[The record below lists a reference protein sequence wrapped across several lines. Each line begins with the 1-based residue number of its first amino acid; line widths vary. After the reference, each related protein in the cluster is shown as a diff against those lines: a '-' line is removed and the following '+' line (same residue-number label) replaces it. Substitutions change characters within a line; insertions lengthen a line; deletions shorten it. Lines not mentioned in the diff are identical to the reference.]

1 MKNII
6 IPKDRVEEFTR
17 MVDKRNM
24 IQPIPAKDGTY
35 TLPIE
40 VLEIRSMATKGIAQD
55 IRTALKVLPTT
66 ELTKEDF
73 PEGEIEPIKG
83 EIIKK

>member
-6 IPKDRVEEFTR
+6 IPKDKVAEFTK

-24 IQPIPAKDGTY
+24 IQPIPTKDGTY

-40 VLEIRSMATKGIAQD
+40 VLEIRSMASKGMAQD
-55 IRTALKVLPTT
+55 IREALKKLPTT

-73 PEGEIEPIKG
+73 PKGEIEPL
-83 EIIKK
+83 KK